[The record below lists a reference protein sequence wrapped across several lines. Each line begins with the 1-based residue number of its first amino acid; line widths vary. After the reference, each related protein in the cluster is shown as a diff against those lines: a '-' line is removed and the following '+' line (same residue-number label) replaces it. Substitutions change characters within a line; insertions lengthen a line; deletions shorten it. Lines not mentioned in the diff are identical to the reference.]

1 MHPLQEK
8 LLQLSE
14 MRDLSKL
21 SYREIGRQLADS
33 DDAYKRVHPQNVIY
47 HLDQL
52 IEAGLLKSEQR
63 PQKGQLTVTRPDFI
77 IKLANIPI
85 VGSANCGPAD
95 IFAEERIEGYL
106 RVSPIKLKSKNLQH
120 LYALRASGDSMNA
133 SNIHGESIRDGDFV
147 IVDSTLRTPRDGERV
162 VVVEEELANIKRIYF
177 DYKNRMV
184 VLRSESTEDLSPIY
198 VDPNDN
204 WEGLISGTVIQV
216 IKDPQIT
223 NSPSTTYVVDVKVH
237 TKKRSGTLSEK
248 TIATRAK
255 NLKS

>member
-8 LLQLSE
+8 LLQLSK

-33 DDAYKRVHPQNVIY
+33 DDAYKRVHPQNVVY
-47 HLDQL
+47 HLERL
-52 IEAGLLKSEQR
+52 IAAGLLAENQK
-63 PQKGQLTVTRPDFI
+63 PQKQQLTYELAGPRERADFI
-77 IKLANIPI
+77 LKLANIPI

-95 IFAEERIEGYL
+95 IFADERIEGYL
-106 RVSPIKLKSKNLQH
+106 RVSPTKLKSKNIQH
-120 LYALRASGDSMNA
+120 LFALRASGDSMNA
-133 SNIHGESIRDGDFV
+133 SNIHGESIYDGDFV

-177 DYKNRMV
+177 DYKNHTV
-184 VLRSESTEDLSPIY
+184 ILRSESTEDLSPIY

-223 NSPSTTYVVDVKVH
+223 NSPSTSYPIEVKVH
-237 TKKRSGTLSEK
+237 QRRPASTHSR
-248 TIATRAK
+248 K
-255 NLKS
+255 N

>member
-8 LLQLSE
+8 LLQLAK

-21 SYREIGRQLADS
+21 SYREIGRQLTDG
-33 DDAYKRVHPQNVIY
+33 DDAYKRVHPQNVVY
-47 HLDQL
+47 HLEKL
-52 IEAGLLKSEQR
+52 ISAGLLAESQK
-63 PQKGQLTVTRPDFI
+63 PQKQQLTYELAGPHNRADFI
-77 IKLANIPI
+77 LKLANIPI

-95 IFAEERIEGYL
+95 IFADERIEGYL
-106 RVSPIKLKSKNLQH
+106 RVSPTRLKSKNIQH
-120 LYALRASGDSMNA
+120 LFALRASGDSMNA
-133 SNIHGESIRDGDFV
+133 SNIHGESIYDGDFV

-177 DYKNRMV
+177 DYKNHTV
-184 VLRSESTEDLSPIY
+184 ILRSESTEDLNPIY

-223 NSPSTTYVVDVKVH
+223 NSPSTTYQIEVKRH
-237 TKKRSGTLSEK
+237 SKKTHSTPHNKG
-248 TIATRAK
+248 
-255 NLKS
+255 